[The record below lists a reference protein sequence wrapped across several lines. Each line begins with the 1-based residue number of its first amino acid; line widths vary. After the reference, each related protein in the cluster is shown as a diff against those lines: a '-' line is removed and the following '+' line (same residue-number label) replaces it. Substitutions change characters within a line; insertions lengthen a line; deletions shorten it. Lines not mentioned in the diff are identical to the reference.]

1 MPATHVTGSLSP
13 SRAGDFMT
21 CPLLYRFRTI
31 DRIPEPPSPAMVR
44 GTLIHAVLERLF
56 DDPAPQR
63 TLVHAVAM
71 VPSQW
76 GKLLAEHPELH
87 DLFEGDA
94 NPHGANGVDQAEW
107 LAGCAAFLDS
117 YFRMEDP
124 QYLEPDSREL
134 KVSHDLESGL
144 TLRGIVDRIDVAPDG
159 RIRVVDYKTG
169 KSPNIRFEDK
179 AMFQMKFYA
188 LVIWRM
194 RGVMP
199 SLLQLMYLGDGQF
212 LRYEPDEADLLATER
227 KLQALWA
234 AIAAATEAGDFQ
246 PRPNALCGWCSY
258 KAICPAWGGTP
269 PPMPVPPIPLEV
281 EPIEVEPIEVEIRSA
296 GPEDLPV

>member
-1 MPATHVTGSLSP
+1 MAVTHVTGSLSP

-76 GKLLAEHPELH
+76 GKLLADHPDLH
-87 DLFEGDA
+87 DLFAGTGSDGD
-94 NPHGANGVDQAEW
+94 GGVDEAEW
-107 LAGCAAFLDS
+107 LASCAAFLDN

-134 KVSHDLESGL
+134 KVSHDLETGL
-144 TLRGIVDRIDVAPDG
+144 TLRGIVDRIDIAPDG

-169 KSPNIRFEDK
+169 RSPNIRFEDK

-194 RGVMP
+194 HGVMP
-199 SLLQLMYLGDGQF
+199 TVLQLMYLGDGQF

-227 KLQALWA
+227 KLQALWS
-234 AIAAATEAGDFQ
+234 AISLATEAGDFQ
-246 PRPNALCGWCSY
+246 PRKSALCGWCSY

-269 PPMPVPPIPLEV
+269 PPMPVPPM
-281 EPIEVEPIEVEIRSA
+281 PIEVEISSA
-296 GPEDLPV
+296 GPEDLLV

>member
-1 MPATHVTGSLSP
+1 MAVTHVTGSLSP

-76 GKLLAEHPELH
+76 GKLLADHPDLH
-87 DLFEGDA
+87 DLFAGTGSDGD
-94 NPHGANGVDQAEW
+94 GGVDEAEW
-107 LAGCAAFLDS
+107 LASCTAFLDN

-134 KVSHDLESGL
+134 KVSHDLETGL
-144 TLRGIVDRIDVAPDG
+144 TLRGIVDRIDIAPDG

-169 KSPNIRFEDK
+169 RSPNIRFEDK

-194 RGVMP
+194 HGVMP
-199 SLLQLMYLGDGQF
+199 TVLQLMYLGDGQF

-227 KLQALWA
+227 KLQALWS
-234 AIAAATEAGDFQ
+234 AISLATEAGDFQ
-246 PRPNALCGWCSY
+246 PRKSALCGWCSY

-269 PPMPVPPIPLEV
+269 PPMPVPPM
-281 EPIEVEPIEVEIRSA
+281 PIEVEISSA
-296 GPEDLPV
+296 GPEDLLV